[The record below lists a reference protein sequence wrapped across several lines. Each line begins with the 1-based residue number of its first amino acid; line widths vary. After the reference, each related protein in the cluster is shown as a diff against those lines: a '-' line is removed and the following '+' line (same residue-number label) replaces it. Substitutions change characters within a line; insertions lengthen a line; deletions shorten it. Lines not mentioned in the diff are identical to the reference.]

1 MNIAQKNAKKEAET
15 MRKEMEEKIFQ
26 STEVDAI
33 LLTSPANMRFV
44 AGFTGEGYVYF
55 SRRQK
60 VVVTDSRYVIAAKN
74 ECPGYEIETWT
85 SDGYFLN
92 LLAHLKEEESV
103 KRLGIEDEVMT
114 VSLYH
119 KLEKQLQKNEG
130 KSPDMISLENKMNQ
144 FRQIKTEKEQERIRQ
159 AEAIGDRAFTK
170 TIAKIHEGMT
180 EKQVAAWLEFY
191 MKEEGA
197 EGFSFDTIAASG
209 EHSAMPHA
217 IPTDKKLE
225 NGDFLTMDFG
235 CLYQGYC
242 SDMTRT
248 VVIGSASEK
257 QREIYDTVLKAQ
269 ETALLGIR
277 PGMKGSQIDAMARD
291 VITDAG
297 YGKYF
302 GHALGH
308 SVGLEI
314 HESPNFSPREETV
327 IKPGMV
333 ITVEPGIYIEGIGG
347 VRIEDVVIITEDGCE
362 NITHS
367 TKKLLELTA
376 QKG

>member
-1 MNIAQKNAKKEAET
+1 

-26 STEVDAI
+26 STKVDAI

-55 SRRQK
+55 SPSQK
-60 VVVTDSRYVIAAKN
+60 VVVTDSRYVIAAKK

-85 SDGYFLN
+85 SDGYFAN
-92 LLAHLKEEESV
+92 LMVHLQKEESV
-103 KRLGIEDEVMT
+103 RKLGIEDEVMT
-114 VSLYH
+114 VSLYQ
-119 KLEKQLQKNEG
+119 KLQKQLQKNEE
-130 KSPDMISLENKMNQ
+130 KAPDLISLKNKMNQ
-144 FRQIKTEKEQERIRQ
+144 FRQIKSEKEQEIIRQ

-170 TIAKIHEGMT
+170 TLKKICEGMT

-217 IPTDKKLE
+217 VPTDKKLQS
-225 NGDFLTMDFG
+225 GDFLTMDFG

-248 VVIGSASEK
+248 VVIGKANEK
-257 QREIYDTVLKAQ
+257 QREIYNTVLKAQ
-269 ETALLGIR
+269 ETALSRIR
-277 PGMKGSQIDAMARD
+277 PGMTGSQIDAIARD

-314 HESPNFSPREETV
+314 HESPNFSPREKTV
-327 IKPGMV
+327 ITPGMV
-333 ITVEPGIYIEGIGG
+333 ITVEPGIYMEGIGG

-367 TKKLLELTA
+367 KKELIELHA
-376 QKG
+376 